1 MINSSRVNLNSYFC
15 SIFIVS
21 IVVIS
26 LICSEALQIQQA
38 KEPLRDL
45 TRVPL
50 SIRGPLTMITIQNDN
65 DYLLGIHC
73 KSKDDD
79 LGFHILKQ
87 GELYGWKFH
96 VNLGD
101 STLFFCGFSQGQDK
115 KGVFE
120 IYNSKRDFYRCK
132 NCTWEAKKD
141 GLYGYSNLPQ
151 TVIWFFK
158 WLK

>member
-1 MINSSRVNLNSYFC
+1 MINSSRINLNSYFC

-26 LICSEALQIQQA
+26 LICSEALQIQQT
-38 KEPLRDL
+38 KEPLRGHL

-50 SIRGPLTMITIQNDN
+50 SIRGPLTTITVQNDN

-101 STLFFCGFSQGQDK
+101 STLFSVDLAKDK
-115 KGVFE
+115 IRKECSRFT
-120 IYNSKRDFYRCK
+120 IPK
-132 NCTWEAKKD
+132 
-141 GLYGYSNLPQ
+141 
-151 TVIWFFK
+151 
-158 WLK
+158 